1 MPVAEYIQARQPGR
15 DMLNRPAKAFR
26 VRFIVRAIQS
36 VYCNEIVPRVLNSQE
51 LMKIEATRGCILSL
65 QAVCG

>member
-1 MPVAEYIQARQPGR
+1 MP
-15 DMLNRPAKAFR
+15 NRPAKAFR

-36 VYCNEIVPRVLNSQE
+36 VNCNEIVPRVLNSQE